1 MRISDWSSDVCSS
14 DLLQTSMATPID
26 NDQIRI
32 MWPYIEANLA
42 DENVRAILPEKFV
55 NDPERLQRAFDKLA
69 EWEMAQKSPR
79 CVNLGDCHQGNTY
92 VMPDG
97 ERVWLDWQLV
107 RKGRPWRDLTYFT
120 IGALTIE
127 ERRASRSE
135 EHTSELQSL
144 MRIS

>member
-1 MRISDWSSDVCSS
+1 
-14 DLLQTSMATPID
+14 
-26 NDQIRI
+26 

-92 VMPDG
+92 VMPDS

-120 IGALTIE
+120 IRL
-127 ERRASRSE
+127 E

-144 MRIS
+144 LR

>member
-1 MRISDWSSDVCSS
+1 
-14 DLLQTSMATPID
+14 
-26 NDQIRI
+26 
-32 MWPYIEANLA
+32 
-42 DENVRAILPEKFV
+42 
-55 NDPERLQRAFDKLA
+55 
-69 EWEMAQKSPR
+69 MAQKSPR

-127 ERRASRSE
+127 ERRASERDLLAHYRAALVATGAEGWPNQIGRASCRE
-135 EHTSELQSL
+135 SGGQYV
-144 MRIS
+144 

>member
-1 MRISDWSSDVCSS
+1 
-14 DLLQTSMATPID
+14 MATHIEY
-26 NDQIRI
+26 DQFQI
-32 MWPYIEANLA
+32 MLHYIEGNLA
-42 DENVRAILPEKFV
+42 DDNVRSILPKKFV
-55 NDPERLQRAFDKLA
+55 DEQERLQRDFDKLA
-69 EWEMAQKSPR
+69 EWEVAQKSPR

-127 ERRASRSE
+127 ERRASERDLLAHYRAALVATGAE
-135 EHTSELQSL
+135 GVPNLDNIFE
-144 MRIS
+144 I